1 MDTDTVDTDIVDR
14 DTVDTDDTDT
24 NIVDTVHTDSDT
36 VDTDS
41 DTVDTNNDNI
51 QTHLLEPVGNAAIF
65 LRSAESLPILVDTW
79 PVGGEG
85 QPRVMD

>member
-36 VDTDS
+36 VDT